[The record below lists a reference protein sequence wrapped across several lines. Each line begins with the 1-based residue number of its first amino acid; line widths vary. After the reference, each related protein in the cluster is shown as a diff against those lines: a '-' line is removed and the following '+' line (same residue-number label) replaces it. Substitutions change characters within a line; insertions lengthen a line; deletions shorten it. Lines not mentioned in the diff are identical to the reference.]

1 MTTAAQTVTD
11 ADLLALPR
19 DGHKRE
25 LVDGVVRVT
34 PAGARHGAVALR
46 LGARML
52 LHASERRLGEVFD
65 SSTGYRLPSGNL
77 RVPDVSFVTAHRL
90 PGGKV
95 PTGFFELAPDLAVE
109 VLSPSDQLRD
119 ILDRV
124 GEYLQS
130 GSRLVWV
137 LDPEDGSVAV
147 HRSLTQVRRIG
158 REGLLDGEDVLPG
171 FSCRITEILEHHEPQ
186 PGMEQF
192 QPEPGGTDRER

>member
-77 RVPDVSFVTAHRL
+77 RVPDVSFVAAHRL

-95 PTGFFELAPDLAVE
+95 PTGFFELAPDPELNPFMRA
-109 VLSPSDQLRD
+109 LSRFGAIDAGPT
-119 ILDRV
+119 
-124 GEYLQS
+124 Y
-130 GSRLVWV
+130 
-137 LDPEDGSVAV
+137 
-147 HRSLTQVRRIG
+147 RSMEEARR
-158 REGLLDGEDVLPG
+158 GLG
-171 FSCRITEILEHHEPQ
+171 FR
-186 PGMEQF
+186 G
-192 QPEPGGTDRER
+192 

>member
-1 MTTAAQTVTD
+1 MATATQTVTD
-11 ADLLALPR
+11 AELLALPR
-19 DGHKRE
+19 DGYKRE

-77 RVPDVSFVTAHRL
+77 RVPDVSFVATHRL

-109 VLSPSDQLRD
+109 VLSPPDQLREV
-119 ILDRV
+119 LDRV

-137 LDPEDGSVAV
+137 LDPEEGSVAV
-147 HRSLTQVRRIG
+147 HRSLTHVRRIALDG
-158 REGLLDGEDVLPG
+158 SLDGEDVLPG
-171 FSCRITEILEHHEPQ
+171 FSCRLAEILERERPA
-186 PGMEQF
+186 MEQF
-192 QPEPGGTDRER
+192 QRGSGPGRER